1 MMLVDD
7 YAKLYEEELSKD
19 GPEKATLTV
28 FYKMAETI
36 TESHSKV
43 MELSKED
50 MNDPMNQSMFAA
62 RINHLVRNM
71 NLMDSNWRALA
82 GRIPSLKPEG
92 FMDMFRIICPGLITI
107 RDEHN
112 AMTAQKAKERRANG
126 QERF

>member
-7 YAKLYEEELSKD
+7 YFKLYEEELSKD
-19 GPEKATLTV
+19 GPQKATLTV

-36 TESHSKV
+36 MESHSKV

-62 RINHLVRNM
+62 RINFLVRNM

-92 FMDMFRIICPGLITI
+92 FMDMFRIICPGLIDI

-112 AMTAQKAKERRANG
+112 AMTAKQAKERREKG
-126 QERF
+126 LERF